1 MFNFYGAARRL
12 RKQLAAATR
21 ERDVERKRAE
31 ALQKRLDDRSD
42 FFIEREMKL
51 VDRFLTSQVKTYAIT
66 DEIRAAAPKIE
77 VEDDAL
83 DVFLAEKREFL
94 VNCAKE
100 AGVDRPEDAANTT
113 FNQNYSAY
121 VLEFQAQ

>member
-12 RKQLAAATR
+12 KKQLAAATR
-21 ERDVERKRAE
+21 ERDSWQKRAE
-31 ALQKRLDDRSD
+31 ALQKRLDERSD

-66 DEIRAAAPKIE
+66 DEIRAAAPKV

-94 VNCAKE
+94 VSCAKE
-100 AGVDRPEDAANTT
+100 AGIDRPEDAANTT

>member
-21 ERDVERKRAE
+21 ERDYWQARAQ
-31 ALQKRLDDRSD
+31 AVQKRLDDRSD

-66 DEIRAAAPKIE
+66 DEIRAAVPKV

-83 DVFLAEKREFL
+83 DVFLAEKPEFL
-94 VNCAKE
+94 VSCAKE
-100 AGVDRPEDAANTT
+100 AGIDRPEDAADAT